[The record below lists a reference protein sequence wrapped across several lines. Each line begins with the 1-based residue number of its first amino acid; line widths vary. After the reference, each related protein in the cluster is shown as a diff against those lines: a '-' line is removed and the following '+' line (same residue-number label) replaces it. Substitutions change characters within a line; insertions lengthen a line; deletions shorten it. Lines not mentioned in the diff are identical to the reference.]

1 MKTSDLVNVLK
12 YDGVLVIIITE

>member
-1 MKTSDLVNVLK
+1 MKIGDLVNVLK